1 MESYATAADLVTDR
15 QLQEAREGLVR
26 LLHKKR
32 FPRGWIERHVPDAMG
47 QAQMDLAAR
56 LAAGKEDDT
65 VNLLVVIAY
74 RRAIKMLRAQ
84 LAKPT
89 ASIEAVFHLTDESSP
104 SPEEEAIRHERQ
116 ERVMK
121 AMGHLPKQEREL
133 LILRYYDSRSIREA
147 GRLVGWGKSTADR
160 RHRAALEKLKTL
172 LDPSLSA

>member
-1 MESYATAADLVTDR
+1 MEVSAAVADRVADR

-32 FPRGWIERHVPDAMG
+32 FPREWIERHVPDAMG

-74 RRAIKMLRAQ
+74 RRAVKMLRAQ

-89 ASIEAVFHLTDESSP
+89 ASIETVFHLTDESSP

-116 ERVMK
+116 ERLMK
-121 AMGHLPKQEREL
+121 AMGHLPEQEREL
-133 LILRYYDSRSIREA
+133 LTLRYYDSMSIREA
-147 GRLVGWGKSTADR
+147 GRLVGWGKSAADR
-160 RHRAALEKLKTL
+160 HHHAALKKLKAL
-172 LDPSLSA
+172 LDPSR